1 MLRLSALVLLAAT
14 ATACVWDRDTIRDE
28 TRNLPLVFDL
38 ITGQFEH
45 HGSGYYEAR
54 LADCKRVLGTD
65 NVDVQVRNDMGVA
78 LLKLS
83 RYDESLAVFRKLESE
98 DPKRYETLSN
108 LGVLFKKMGRFQE
121 AADYTAKA
129 LEIKPEGH
137 LGMRDFYVK
146 MLRWRAELAAAPEAV
161 PAADFLGRAYSES
174 SRGSGKVTDEELEHL
189 LSLIR
194 SDKTFVDAYFVLGDH
209 LHHRGHLNLAFWS
222 WARAL
227 QLGHPA
233 KSLLYSRLN
242 ATYAHWELESRHRHG
257 QLAHKDAS
265 EAILAVTKELENAAA
280 WQKTFEAVEGEM
292 VVANPNVQFEDVSAE
307 LVKRGVA
314 RVKPTEH
321 GLRNSMQ
328 EEVAAQEEAAR
339 AAAERKV
346 QAAAEKKAKA
356 AEAKRARDEAHAK
369 KSQRS
374 MWMLG
379 GGAFGAVLL
388 AAGVMLIRKN

>member
-1 MLRLSALVLLAAT
+1 MLRLSAVLVLAA
-14 ATACVWDRDTIRDE
+14 AASACVWDSDTIRDE
-28 TRNLPLVFDL
+28 TRQLPAVFDL

-54 LADCKRVLGTD
+54 LAECKRLLGTD

-78 LLKLS
+78 LLKLA
-83 RYDESLAVFRKLESE
+83 RYDESLAVFRKLEAE

-146 MLRWRAELAAAPEAV
+146 MLRWRTAVAAAPETV
-161 PAADFLGRAYSES
+161 PATDFLGRGYSES
-174 SRGSGKVTDEELEHL
+174 SRGSGKVSDEEFEHL

-209 LHHRGHLNLAFWS
+209 LHDRGHLNLAFWS

-233 KSLLYSRLN
+233 KSLLYGRL
-242 ATYAHWELESRHRHG
+242 AGTFRHWEMEARHRNG

-265 EAILAVTKELENAAA
+265 EAILAVTKELESAAA
-280 WQKTFEAVEGEM
+280 WQKTFESVEGEM
-292 VVANPNVQFEDVSAE
+292 VVANPKVQFEDVAAE

-339 AAAERKV
+339 AAAERKA
-346 QAAAEKKAKA
+346 QAAADAKAKA
-356 AEAKRARDEAHAK
+356 AEAKRARVAAK
-369 KSQRS
+369 EEKSKRS
-374 MWMLG
+374 MWLLG
-379 GGAFGAVLL
+379 SGAFGAVLL
-388 AAGVMLIRKN
+388 AAGVMLVRRN